1 MTLYSIVTVSPKKI
15 TPYKRYEC
23 KSSPLEYTGPKGS
36 DLAQLGV
43 QKLLLL
49 ESIMTKFH
57 SYFNSVQVKGLE
69 SSGLDLW
76 RKSTTRRNTLSSFL
90 SLALGL
96 PGIALSAFAS
106 QSPNSIHLNNNLG
119 SPKKFS
125 FPHDLGAHPGFQT
138 EWWYVTGFTQAGDA
152 PGTLGFQVTFF
163 RSKVAAAQGSSS
175 KLAAKHLLFAHAAV
189 SDVAGKTL
197 HSDQRIARW
206 SGLPAGSNPADQAW
220 ARTDD
225 TGLLLQDW
233 SLTRQSDG
241 RLAAKVQAKGFAL
254 DLSFTETQP
263 LLLQGQG
270 GVSRKGPSPQH
281 FSYYYSLPQMA
292 VQGQIRLQGRSYTA
306 GAGSLAWLDH
316 EWSDAL
322 LPPGAVGWDWI
333 GINMLDGSALTAFQL
348 RDKAGRAVWDGGS
361 FRAGSTLYTFTRG
374 EAVFQPIQWWQSP
387 RSQARYPVQWLVR
400 TPADFY
406 TVKAVFE
413 AQELDSR
420 NSTGAIYWEGLCEVF
435 DSNQSLV
442 GRGYLE
448 MTGYASP
455 LRL

>member
-1 MTLYSIVTVSPKKI
+1 MGFALTD
-15 TPYKRYEC
+15 R
-23 KSSPLEYTGPKGS
+23 
-36 DLAQLGV
+36 
-43 QKLLLL
+43 LL
-49 ESIMTKFH
+49 EAKTLQAP
-57 SYFNSVQVKGLE
+57 V
-69 SSGLDLW
+69 
-76 RKSTTRRNTLSSFL
+76 RKASF
-90 SLALGL
+90 AHAR
-96 PGIALSAFAS
+96 PAV
-106 QSPNSIHLNNNLG
+106 NLLQ
-119 SPKKFS
+119 
-125 FPHDLGAHPGFQT
+125 FPRDLGAHTEFQT
-138 EWWYVTGFTQAGDA
+138 EWWYVTGFTLRGEETD
-152 PGTLGFQVTFF
+152 LGFQLTFF
-163 RSKVAAAQGSSS
+163 RSRVASTQSSTS
-175 KLAAKHLLFAHAAV
+175 KLAARHLVFAHAAV
-189 SDVAGKTL
+189 SDVRNKVL

-206 SGLPAGSNPADQAW
+206 SGLPKGLNPADQAW
-220 ARTDD
+220 ARLDD
-225 TGLLLQDW
+225 TGVALQDW
-233 SLTRQSDG
+233 SLARQGDG
-241 RLAAKVQAKGFAL
+241 RLRAQVQAKAFAL
-254 DLSFTETQP
+254 DVSFAETQA
-263 LLLQGQG
+263 LLLQGEG
-270 GVSRKGPSPQH
+270 GTSRKGPSPQH
-281 FSYYYSLPQMA
+281 FSHYYSLPQLR
-292 VQGQIRLQGRSYTA
+292 VQGEIRLQGRSFNA

-361 FRAGSTLYTFTRG
+361 FRAGSTLYNFTRG
-374 EAVFQPIQWWQSP
+374 EAAFQPTHWWQSP

-435 DSNQSLV
+435 NSQQRLA

>member
-1 MTLYSIVTVSPKKI
+1 MAIAP
-15 TPYKRYEC
+15 
-23 KSSPLEYTGPKGS
+23 
-36 DLAQLGV
+36 A
-43 QKLLLL
+43 
-49 ESIMTKFH
+49 
-57 SYFNSVQVKGLE
+57 
-69 SSGLDLW
+69 
-76 RKSTTRRNTLSSFL
+76 RRNAMR
-90 SLALGL
+90 ALWAWCAASAGVWQAAPAYAAPMKAAPK
-96 PGIALSAFAS
+96 PGVALDKAL
-106 QSPNSIHLNNNLG
+106 Q
-119 SPKKFS
+119 
-125 FPHDLGAHPGFQT
+125 FPQDFGAHPGFQT
-138 EWWYVTGFTQAGDA
+138 EWWYVTGCAPSGDGA
-152 PGTLGFQVTFF
+152 GTLGFQVTFF
-163 RSKVAAAQGSSS
+163 RSKVASTQGSGS

-206 SGLPAGSNPADQAW
+206 SGLPAGSNAADQAW
-220 ARTDD
+220 AQTED

-241 RLAAKVQAKGFAL
+241 RLRAQVQAKGFAL
-254 DLSFTETQP
+254 DLFFSETQP
-263 LLLQGQG
+263 VLLQGQG

-281 FSYYYSLPQMA
+281 FSYYYSLPQLT

-348 RDKAGRAVWDGGS
+348 RDKAGRALWDGGS
-361 FRAGSTLYTFTRG
+361 FRAGSTLYTFVQG
-374 EAVFQPIQWWQSP
+374 EAVFQPTHWWKSP
-387 RSQARYPVQWLVR
+387 RSQARYPVQWLAR
-400 TPADFY
+400 TPADLY

-420 NSTGAIYWEGLCEVF
+420 SSTGAIYWEGLCEVF
-435 DSNQSLV
+435 DSQQRLA

>member
-1 MTLYSIVTVSPKKI
+1 MTPPTARRSSFA
-15 TPYKRYEC
+15 TPTRRIALQ
-23 KSSPLEYTGPKGS
+23 SAASWGAGFAT
-36 DLAQLGV
+36 GV
-43 QKLLLL
+43 QSAAISELARGTFTKPNAPQRNAL
-49 ESIMTKFH
+49 E
-57 SYFNSVQVKGLE
+57 
-69 SSGLDLW
+69 
-76 RKSTTRRNTLSSFL
+76 
-90 SLALGL
+90 
-96 PGIALSAFAS
+96 
-106 QSPNSIHLNNNLG
+106 
-119 SPKKFS
+119 
-125 FPHDLGAHPGFQT
+125 FPSDLGAHPGFQT
-138 EWWYVTGFTQAGDA
+138 EWWYVTGYAPAGDGA
-152 PGTLGFQVTFF
+152 GTLGFQVTFF
-163 RSKVAAAQGSSS
+163 RSKVASTQESGST
-175 KLAAKHLLFAHAAV
+175 LAAKHLLFAHAAV
-189 SDVAGKTL
+189 SHVAGKASY
-197 HSDQRIARW
+197 SDQRIARW

-225 TGLLLQDW
+225 TGLRLQDW

-241 RLAAKVQAKGFAL
+241 RLRAQVQAKGFAL

-333 GINMLDGSALTAFQL
+333 GINMLDGSALTAFQV

-361 FRAGSTLYTFTRG
+361 FRAGSTLYTFAQG
-374 EAVFQPIQWWQSP
+374 EAVFQPTHWWKSP

-420 NSTGAIYWEGLCEVF
+420 SSTGAIYWEGLCEVF
-435 DSNQSLV
+435 DSQQRLA

>member
-1 MTLYSIVTVSPKKI
+1 MNHYGALILSRRIALQTLASWVGA
-15 TPYKRYEC
+15 
-23 KSSPLEYTGPKGS
+23 TG
-36 DLAQLGV
+36 LAQAG
-43 QKLLLL
+43 QD
-49 ESIMTKFH
+49 SRA
-57 SYFNSVQVKGLE
+57 
-69 SSGLDLW
+69 SSE
-76 RKSTTRRNTLSSFL
+76 KSTRSTE
-90 SLALGL
+90 SLQL
-96 PGIALSAFAS
+96 PLRFPRDFGTH
-106 QSPNSIHLNNNLG
+106 PN
-119 SPKKFS
+119 
-125 FPHDLGAHPGFQT
+125 FQT
-138 EWWYVTGFTQAGDA
+138 EWWYITGYVQADDA
-152 PGTLGFQVTFF
+152 PAALGFQVTFF
-163 RSKVAAAQGSSS
+163 RSKVASTQQSGST
-175 KLAAKHLLFAHAAV
+175 LAAKHLLFAHAAV
-189 SDVAGKTL
+189 SDVTSKTL
-197 HSDQRIARW
+197 TSDQRIARW
-206 SGLPAGSNPADQAW
+206 SGMPAGSNPADQAW
-220 ARTDD
+220 AQTNE

-233 SLTRQSDG
+233 SLMRQSDG
-241 RLAAKVQAKGFAL
+241 RLRAQVQGKNFAL
-254 DLSFTETQP
+254 DLYFSDSQP
-263 LLLQGQG
+263 VLLQGKN
-270 GVSRKGPSPQH
+270 GVSRKGPSPEH

-292 VQGQIRLQGRSYTA
+292 VQGQIRLQGRSRAA
-306 GAGSLAWLDH
+306 GVGSLAWLDH

-374 EAVFQPIQWWQSP
+374 EAVFQPTRWWQSP

-420 NSTGAIYWEGLCEVF
+420 NSTGAIYWEGLCEVL
-435 DSNQSLV
+435 DSKQRLA

>member
-1 MTLYSIVTVSPKKI
+1 MCAS
-15 TPYKRYEC
+15 
-23 KSSPLEYTGPKGS
+23 
-36 DLAQLGV
+36 A
-43 QKLLLL
+43 
-49 ESIMTKFH
+49 
-57 SYFNSVQVKGLE
+57 
-69 SSGLDLW
+69 
-76 RKSTTRRNTLSSFL
+76 
-90 SLALGL
+90 SL
-96 PGIALSAFAS
+96 
-106 QSPNSIHLNNNLG
+106 SPNSLLINRNFGLPQELN
-119 SPKKFS
+119 
-125 FPHDLGAHPGFQT
+125 FPRDLGAHTDFQT
-138 EWWYVTGFTQAGDA
+138 EWWYVTGCAPSGDGA
-152 PGTLGFQVTFF
+152 GTLGFQVTFF
-163 RSKVAAAQGSSS
+163 RSKVASTQGSGS
-175 KLAAKHLLFAHAAV
+175 KWAAKHLLFAHAAV

-225 TGLLLQDW
+225 TGLRLQDW
-233 SLTRQSDG
+233 LLTRQSDG
-241 RLAAKVQAKGFAL
+241 RLAAQVQAKGFAL
-254 DLSFTETQP
+254 DLYFSETQP
-263 LLLQGQG
+263 VLLQGQG

-281 FSYYYSLPQMA
+281 FSYYYSLPQLA
-292 VQGQIRLQGRSYTA
+292 VQGQIRLQGRNFTA
-306 GAGSLAWLDH
+306 SAGSLAWLDH

-333 GINMLDGSALTAFQL
+333 GINMLDGSALTAFQV

-361 FRAGSTLYTFTRG
+361 FRAGSTLYTFTQG
-374 EAVFQPIQWWQSP
+374 EAVFQPTHWWKSP

-420 NSTGAIYWEGLCEVF
+420 SSTGAIYWEGLCDVF
-435 DSNQSLV
+435 DSQQRLA

>member
-1 MTLYSIVTVSPKKI
+1 MV
-15 TPYKRYEC
+15 
-23 KSSPLEYTGPKGS
+23 
-36 DLAQLGV
+36 
-43 QKLLLL
+43 
-49 ESIMTKFH
+49 
-57 SYFNSVQVKGLE
+57 
-69 SSGLDLW
+69 
-76 RKSTTRRNTLSSFL
+76 TTRRHVMGSAVAWTVANGGFSQTTLAATGPPG
-90 SLALGL
+90 LAAQPAP
-96 PGIALSAFAS
+96 PGHKALS
-106 QSPNSIHLNNNLG
+106 
-119 SPKKFS
+119 
-125 FPHDLGAHPGFQT
+125 FPQDLGAHLGFQT
-138 EWWYVTGFTQAGDA
+138 EWWYVTGFTPSGDA
-152 PGTLGFQVTFF
+152 QGPLGFQLTFF
-163 RSKVAAAQGSSS
+163 RSRLDATQASAS

-254 DLSFTETQP
+254 DLSFTQTQP

-270 GVSRKGPSPQH
+270 GVSRKGPSPRH
-281 FSYYYSLPQMA
+281 FSYYYSLPQLA
-292 VQGQIRLQGRSYTA
+292 AQGQIRLQGRNYTA

-333 GINMLDGSALTAFQL
+333 GINMQDGSALTAFQL

-374 EAVFQPIQWWQSP
+374 EAVFQPTHWWQSP

-420 NSTGAIYWEGLCEVF
+420 GSTGAIYWEGLCEVF
-435 DSNQSLV
+435 DSQQRLA

>member
-1 MTLYSIVTVSPKKI
+1 MKNTNFS
-15 TPYKRYEC
+15 
-23 KSSPLEYTGPKGS
+23 S
-36 DLAQLGV
+36 DLLA
-43 QKLLLL
+43 
-49 ESIMTKFH
+49 
-57 SYFNSVQVKGLE
+57 
-69 SSGLDLW
+69 
-76 RKSTTRRNTLSSFL
+76 KSASMATTRRHVMRNAMAWTAAGAGFSQGALASSTPNGAALSPVPPGHK
-90 SLALGL
+90 ALG
-96 PGIALSAFAS
+96 
-106 QSPNSIHLNNNLG
+106 
-119 SPKKFS
+119 
-125 FPHDLGAHPGFQT
+125 FPQDLGAHPGFQT

-152 PGTLGFQVTFF
+152 PGALGFQVTFF

-189 SDVAGKTL
+189 SDVAAKTL
-197 HSDQRIARW
+197 YSDQRMARW

-225 TGLLLQDW
+225 TGLLLQYW

-241 RLAAKVQAKGFAL
+241 RLRAKVQAKGFAL

-263 LLLQGQG
+263 VLLQGQG
-270 GVSRKGPSPQH
+270 GVSRKGPSPQY
-281 FSYYYSLPQMA
+281 FSYYYSLPQLA
-292 VQGQIRLQGRSYTA
+292 VQGQIRLQGRSHTA

-361 FRAGSTLYTFTRG
+361 FRAGSTLYTFARG
-374 EAVFQPIQWWQSP
+374 EAVFQPTHWWQSP

-400 TPADFY
+400 TPADLY

-420 NSTGAIYWEGLCEVF
+420 SSTGAIYWEGLSEVF
-435 DSNQSLV
+435 DSNQRLV

>member
-1 MTLYSIVTVSPKKI
+1 MRQIVASAATSAGFAQSAVPWDTPNGAKLQPHATPKK
-15 TPYKRYEC
+15 
-23 KSSPLEYTGPKGS
+23 
-36 DLAQLGV
+36 
-43 QKLLLL
+43 
-49 ESIMTKFH
+49 
-57 SYFNSVQVKGLE
+57 
-69 SSGLDLW
+69 
-76 RKSTTRRNTLSSFL
+76 
-90 SLALGL
+90 AL
-96 PGIALSAFAS
+96 
-106 QSPNSIHLNNNLG
+106 Q
-119 SPKKFS
+119 
-125 FPHDLGAHPGFQT
+125 FPQDFGAHPDFQT
-138 EWWYVTGFTQAGDA
+138 EWWYITGYAPSGDGSG
-152 PGTLGFQVTFF
+152 PLGFQVTFF
-163 RSKVAAAQGSSS
+163 RSKVASTQQSAS
-175 KLAAKHLLFAHAAV
+175 KLAAKQLLFAHAAV
-189 SDVAGKTL
+189 SDVDNKTL

-220 ARTDD
+220 AWTQD
-225 TGLLLQDW
+225 TGLHLQDW

-241 RLAAKVQAKGFAL
+241 RLAARVQAKGFAL
-254 DLSFTETQP
+254 DLSFAETQP

-322 LPPGAVGWDWI
+322 LPPGAVGWDWL
-333 GINMLDGSALTAFQL
+333 GIHMLDGSALTAFQL

-361 FRAGSTLYTFTRG
+361 FRAGSTLYTFTQG
-374 EAVFQPIQWWQSP
+374 EAVFQPTRWWQSP
-387 RSQARYPVQWLVR
+387 RSQARYPVQWLLR

-420 NSTGAIYWEGLCEVF
+420 SSTGAIYWEGLCEVF
-435 DSNQSLV
+435 DSQQRLA

>member
-1 MTLYSIVTVSPKKI
+1 M
-15 TPYKRYEC
+15 
-23 KSSPLEYTGPKGS
+23 PLNQGPR
-36 DLAQLGV
+36 LGAMGA
-43 QKLLLL
+43 
-49 ESIMTKFH
+49 I
-57 SYFNSVQVKGLE
+57 
-69 SSGLDLW
+69 
-76 RKSTTRRNTLSSFL
+76 RRN
-90 SLALGL
+90 ALRN
-96 PGIALSAFAS
+96 ALVWAAASASGSQAAS
-106 QSPNSIHLNNNLG
+106 GSQMSNSAAGRPPPLRHKALQI
-119 SPKKFS
+119 PQ
-125 FPHDLGAHPGFQT
+125 DLGAHPDFQT
-138 EWWYVTGFTQAGDA
+138 EWWYVTGHTQSSNAA
-152 PGTLGFQVTFF
+152 GTLGFQVTFF
-163 RSKVAAAQGSSS
+163 RSQLASTQRSGS
-175 KLAAKHLLFAHAAV
+175 KLAAKHLLFAHAAA

-241 RLAAKVQAKGFAL
+241 RLRAQVQAKGFAL

-281 FSYYYSLPQMA
+281 FSYYYSLPQLA

-306 GAGSLAWLDH
+306 GAGSMAWLDH

-374 EAVFQPIQWWQSP
+374 EAVFQPTHWWQSP

>member
-1 MTLYSIVTVSPKKI
+1 M
-15 TPYKRYEC
+15 
-23 KSSPLEYTGPKGS
+23 
-36 DLAQLGV
+36 AA
-43 QKLLLL
+43 
-49 ESIMTKFH
+49 
-57 SYFNSVQVKGLE
+57 
-69 SSGLDLW
+69 
-76 RKSTTRRNTLSSFL
+76 TRRQTMRNAIAWAAASAACSPAILAAATPNGAAPSSAP
-90 SLALGL
+90 SGHKAL
-96 PGIALSAFAS
+96 
-106 QSPNSIHLNNNLG
+106 
-119 SPKKFS
+119 S
-125 FPHDLGAHPGFQT
+125 FPHDLGAHLGFQT
-138 EWWYVTGFTQAGDA
+138 EWWYVTGYAPSGDGAGV
-152 PGTLGFQVTFF
+152 LGFQVTFF
-163 RSKVAAAQGSSS
+163 RSKVASTQASGS

-189 SDVAGKTL
+189 SDVAGKAL

-225 TGLLLQDW
+225 TGLQLQDW

-254 DLSFTETQP
+254 DLSFSETQP

-270 GVSRKGPSPQH
+270 GMSHKGPSPQH
-281 FSYYYSLPQMA
+281 FSYYYSLPQLA

-333 GINMLDGSALTAFQL
+333 GIHMLDGSALTACQL

-361 FRAGSTLYTFTRG
+361 FRAGSTLYTFTQG
-374 EAVFQPIQWWQSP
+374 EAVFQPTHWWQSP

-420 NSTGAIYWEGLCEVF
+420 SSTGAIYWEGLCEVL
-435 DSNQSLV
+435 DSQQRLA

>member
-1 MTLYSIVTVSPKKI
+1 MKKL
-15 TPYKRYEC
+15 TFACKRV
-23 KSSPLEYTGPKGS
+23 
-36 DLAQLGV
+36 AA
-43 QKLLLL
+43 
-49 ESIMTKFH
+49 
-57 SYFNSVQVKGLE
+57 SVPMAA
-69 SSGLDLW
+69 
-76 RKSTTRRNTLSSFL
+76 TRRQTMRNAMAWTAASAACSPAI
-90 SLALGL
+90 LASATPNGAA
-96 PGIALSAFAS
+96 PSPALSGHKA
-106 QSPNSIHLNNNLG
+106 L
-119 SPKKFS
+119 S
-125 FPHDLGAHPGFQT
+125 FPHDLGVHPDFQT
-138 EWWYVTGFTQAGDA
+138 EWWYVTGYAPSGDGAGA
-152 PGTLGFQVTFF
+152 LGFQVTFF

-189 SDVAGKTL
+189 SDVAGKAL

-225 TGLLLQDW
+225 TGLQLQDW

-254 DLSFTETQP
+254 DLSFTQTQP

-270 GVSRKGPSPQH
+270 GMSRKGPSPQH
-281 FSYYYSLPQMA
+281 FSYYYSLPQLA

-361 FRAGSTLYTFTRG
+361 FRAGSTLYTFTQG
-374 EAVFQPIQWWQSP
+374 EAVFQPTHWWQSP

-420 NSTGAIYWEGLCEVF
+420 SSTGAIYWEGLCEVL
-435 DSNQSLV
+435 DSQQRLA

>member
-1 MTLYSIVTVSPKKI
+1 MASTGTSVAMAAPHATSPPKLHPTFQIPQPKA
-15 TPYKRYEC
+15 
-23 KSSPLEYTGPKGS
+23 LE
-36 DLAQLGV
+36 
-43 QKLLLL
+43 
-49 ESIMTKFH
+49 
-57 SYFNSVQVKGLE
+57 
-69 SSGLDLW
+69 
-76 RKSTTRRNTLSSFL
+76 
-90 SLALGL
+90 
-96 PGIALSAFAS
+96 FAR
-106 QSPNSIHLNNNLG
+106 
-119 SPKKFS
+119 
-125 FPHDLGAHPGFQT
+125 DLGAHPDLQT
-138 EWWYVTGFTQAGDA
+138 EWWYATGFVQAGEA
-152 PGTLGFQVTFF
+152 PATLGFQLTFF
-163 RSKVAAAQGSSS
+163 RSKVDSTQGSTSA
-175 KLAAKHLLFAHAAV
+175 LAAKHLLFAHAAV
-189 SDVAGKTL
+189 SDVVGKTL

-220 ARTDD
+220 ARTED
-225 TGLLLQDW
+225 TGMLLQDW
-233 SLTRQSDG
+233 SLSRQGEG
-241 RLAAKVQAKGFAL
+241 RLRAQVKAKGFAL

-263 LLLQGQG
+263 MLLQGQG

-292 VQGQIRLQGRSYTA
+292 VQGQIRLQGRSYSA

-348 RDKAGRAVWDGGS
+348 RDKAERALWDGGS
-361 FRAGSTLYTFTRG
+361 FRAGSTLYTFAQG
-374 EAVFQPIQWWQSP
+374 EAVFQPTHWWKSP

-420 NSTGAIYWEGLCEVF
+420 SSTGAIYWEGLCEVF
-435 DSNQSLV
+435 DSQQRLA

>member
-1 MTLYSIVTVSPKKI
+1 MPQNQ
-15 TPYKRYEC
+15 
-23 KSSPLEYTGPKGS
+23 GPRS
-36 DLAQLGV
+36 VALGA
-43 QKLLLL
+43 
-49 ESIMTKFH
+49 
-57 SYFNSVQVKGLE
+57 
-69 SSGLDLW
+69 
-76 RKSTTRRNTLSSFL
+76 TRRTAMRS
-90 SLALGL
+90 ALVC
-96 PGIALSAFAS
+96 AAASAS
-106 QSPNSIHLNNNLG
+106 G
-119 SPKKFS
+119 SPAAS
-125 FPHDLGAHPGFQT
+125 GAPTSDRAGGRPPPHGHKALQIPRDLGAHPDLQT
-138 EWWYVTGFTQAGDA
+138 EWWYVTGYTLSGDL
-152 PGTLGFQVTFF
+152 PDPLGFQVTFF
-163 RSKVAAAQGSSS
+163 RSKLGSTQASES

-189 SDVAGKTL
+189 SNVQSKTL
-197 HSDQRIARW
+197 HTDQRIARW
-206 SGLPAGSNPADQAW
+206 SGLPAASNPADQAW

-225 TGLLLQDW
+225 TGLLLRDW

-241 RLAAKVQAKGFAL
+241 RLRAQVQAKDFAL
-254 DLSFTETQP
+254 DLSFSETQP

-270 GVSRKGPSPQH
+270 GVSRKGPGLQH

-292 VQGQIRLQGRSYTA
+292 VQGQIRLQGRNYTA

-333 GINMLDGSALTAFQL
+333 GINMLDGSALTAFQV
-348 RDKAGRAVWDGGS
+348 RDKAGGAVWDGGS
-361 FRAGSTLYTFTRG
+361 FRAGSTLYTFARG
-374 EAVFQPIQWWQSP
+374 EAVFQPTQWWRSP
-387 RSQARYPVQWLVR
+387 RTQARYPVQWLVR

-420 NSTGAIYWEGLCEVF
+420 NSTGTIYWEGLCEVF
-435 DSNQSLV
+435 DSNQRRV

>member
-1 MTLYSIVTVSPKKI
+1 M
-15 TPYKRYEC
+15 
-23 KSSPLEYTGPKGS
+23 
-36 DLAQLGV
+36 AA
-43 QKLLLL
+43 
-49 ESIMTKFH
+49 
-57 SYFNSVQVKGLE
+57 
-69 SSGLDLW
+69 
-76 RKSTTRRNTLSSFL
+76 TRRRAMGNA
-90 SLALGL
+90 LAWSAASAGFSHAALATSTPNGPGTHPL
-96 PGIALSAFAS
+96 PGGQKALS
-106 QSPNSIHLNNNLG
+106 
-119 SPKKFS
+119 
-125 FPHDLGAHPGFQT
+125 FPQDLGAHPGFQT

-152 PGTLGFQVTFF
+152 PGALGFQVTFF
-163 RSKVAAAQGSSS
+163 RSKVPAAQGSSS

-206 SGLPAGSNPADQAW
+206 SGLAAGSNPADQAW

-241 RLAAKVQAKGFAL
+241 RLAARVQAKGFAL

-374 EAVFQPIQWWQSP
+374 EAVFQPTHWWQSP
-387 RSQARYPVQWLVR
+387 RSQARYPVRWLVR

-420 NSTGAIYWEGLCEVF
+420 SSTGAIYWEGLCEVL
-435 DSNQSLV
+435 DSKQRLA